1 MVIWA
6 AVEFCM
12 VGVAH
17 DVTYSDE
24 FTSNISFTA
33 AAIVA
38 WGILESLWCIAFTME
53 CMTRLKL
60 GKFWRNTIIYKVV
73 NFIGRFIGR
82 IVLAAA
88 GRLPQILNNLI
99 AYFAVVIVEFIIML
113 LMRQRS
119 SLGLPQFGFALWII
133 EKIILLIFV
142 IYFSLCSAKIR
153 AAGEALAKGDLSY
166 SLDTS
171 DMILSQ
177 KKHGENLN
185 SIAQG
190 INAAVEERMK
200 SERLKT
206 ELITN
211 VSHDLKTP
219 LTSIIN
225 YSNLIVN
232 ETQIAA
238 SIEKGDTKDSEIND
252 ADSDNNEKDVL
263 LNSNDRIHE
272 YAEVLNRQSMRLK
285 KLLEDLL
292 EASKATTGNV
302 ELNMQPCDVGV
313 MLTQTIGEYENKFEE
328 KKLNLLVKQ
337 TEIPVRIMADGR
349 HMWRIFDNLMNNIY
363 KYAMENTR
371 VYLTVEREEEA
382 VNIIFRNISEYELDV
397 SADELTERFTRGDK
411 SRHME
416 GNGLGLSIA
425 ASLVNL
431 QKGSMEIST
440 DGDLFKVTLTFPVI

>member
-6 AVEFCM
+6 AVEFCL
-12 VGVAH
+12 VGVAY
-17 DVTYSDE
+17 DVIYTDE

-33 AAIVA
+33 TVIMV
-38 WGILESLWCIAFTME
+38 WGVLENFWCIALAME

-60 GKFWRNTIIYKVV
+60 GKFWRNTIIYKAV
-73 NFIGRFIGR
+73 NFIARIIGR

-88 GRLPQILNNLI
+88 GRLPQIINNLI
-99 AYFAVVIVEFIIML
+99 AYFAVVMVEFIIML

-119 SLGLPQFGFALWII
+119 SLGLPQFGLALWII

-238 SIEKGDTKDSEIND
+238 SIEKGDEKNSKIDDTDSNNDKDALI
-252 ADSDNNEKDVL
+252 
-263 LNSNDRIHE
+263 NSNDRIHE

-302 ELNMQPCDVGV
+302 DLNMQPCDVGV

-337 TEIPVRIMADGR
+337 TETPVRIMADSR

-363 KYAMENTR
+363 KYALENTR
-371 VYLTVEREEEA
+371 VYLTVEKKGET

-397 SADELTERFTRGDK
+397 SAEELTERFTRGDK

-440 DGDLFKVTLTFPVI
+440 DGDLFKVTLTFPII